1 MLTTRPFGES
11 AEREQLRAA
20 VQALLAR
27 QLPPDRALDM
37 DREGAFDRAL
47 WSELGRAGLLGLGAP
62 EDLGGSGGSVG
73 DSLVVVEE
81 IARVLPSLAVDYVL
95 GGMLMRL
102 FTEADAGELRRL
114 LPDLAAGR
122 TIASFGLS
130 EPGGGT
136 DLLALRTTARADV
149 DSWVLNGRKLWI
161 SLATE
166 ADLIFTLA
174 RTDPTDP
181 VHRSRG
187 LSIIAVPTGQP
198 GVTVRRVHLAGMRA
212 ARTAEVF
219 LDDARAPVE
228 NLVGVRGSGLVA
240 LGRTLD
246 IERVLAAG
254 ISLGIARAALDL
266 HLDHLRTRTA
276 FGRTLGSMQA
286 LQHAAADSITELTAA
301 RALVLAAVAAIE
313 TGADARALSGMAK
326 LNAAE
331 SAARVVDRGMRALGA
346 MGLAEESAMQMFF
359 RDARL
364 QLFSP
369 VSNEMVRN
377 VLGEA
382 LGLERSY

>member
-1 MLTTRPFGES
+1 VLTTRPFGDS
-11 AEREQLRAA
+11 AERNDLRSA
-20 VQALLAR
+20 VQALLDR
-27 QLPPDRALDM
+27 HLPTERALQC
-37 DREGAFDRAL
+37 DREGAFDRATWNAL
-47 WSELGRAGLLGLGAP
+47 ADAGLLGLGGR
-62 EDLGGSGGSVG
+62 EELGGTGGTVG
-73 DSLVVVEE
+73 DALVVVEE

-102 FTEADAGELRRL
+102 LTEEDAGELRRL
-114 LPDLAAGR
+114 LPDLAGGR
-122 TIASFGLS
+122 MIASFGLS

-136 DLLALRTTARADV
+136 DLLALRTTAHEDG
-149 DSWVLNGRKLWI
+149 DGWVLNGRKLWI

-174 RTDPTDP
+174 RTDPVDP
-181 VHRSRG
+181 EHRSRG

-212 ARTAEVF
+212 AITTEVF
-219 LDDARAPVE
+219 LDDARAPME
-228 NLVGVRGSGLVA
+228 NLVGGRGRGLTA
-240 LGRTLD
+240 LGRALD

-266 HLDHLRTRTA
+266 HVDHLRRRTA
-276 FGRTLGSMQA
+276 FGRSLGSMQA

-301 RALVLAAVAAIE
+301 RALVTTAVAAIE
-313 TGADARALSGMAK
+313 AGEDARAVSGMAK

-331 SAARVVDRGMRALGA
+331 MTARVVDRGMRALGA
-346 MGLAEESAMQMFF
+346 MGLAEESTMQMFF

-382 LGLERSY
+382 LGLGRSY